1 MSSQAIDLEREL
13 QLRMRA
19 LSRLSGDAQR
29 GTSSMG
35 AAGALGVLHS
45 LASSPD
51 TALDAL
57 ALLHELQVYQVEID
71 IQHEELRTS
80 RIELEASLQR
90 KVQAYDFAPAA
101 CFTIDRAT
109 VISDLNVTGARL
121 LGAERKKLRG
131 RALDEFLSPQCA
143 GALNDLLT
151 RAAADAG
158 VASRRLQFVTA
169 GNVIHTVQAAV
180 NADIGTG
187 AGGFLVALI
196 DVTD

>member
-1 MSSQAIDLEREL
+1 VSSQAIDLESEL

-19 LSRLSGDAQR
+19 LSRLSGDSWR
-29 GTSSMG
+29 GTSRVG

-45 LASSPD
+45 LASSPA
-51 TALDAL
+51 TAPDAL
-57 ALLHELQVYQVEID
+57 ALLHELQVHQVEID

-90 KVQAYDFAPAA
+90 QVQVYDFAPAA

-121 LGAERKKLRG
+121 LGAERESLRG
-131 RALDEFLSPQCA
+131 RALDGFLSPQYV

-151 RAAADAG
+151 GAASASG
-158 VASRRLQFVTA
+158 IASRRLQFVTGA
-169 GNVIHTVQAAV
+169 KVIRTVQAAV
-180 NADIGTG
+180 NTDIGG
-187 AGGFLVALI
+187 GGFLVALI
-196 DVTD
+196 EVTD